1 MILPQMRQGKIIKGI
16 AGFYYVRVMGTGIYE
31 CKAKGVFRNQNRKP
45 LVGDDV
51 CVDVISEAEMTGNIT
66 DILPRKNAL
75 IRPAVANVDQAA
87 VVFALASP
95 KPNFNLLDRF
105 LVVMEQ
111 QHLPAVICMNKSDL
125 VSEADIAEVRGIY
138 GAAGYPLFFFSAAT
152 GDGIDAVRE
161 QLLGRTSTVA
171 GPSGSGKSTLINRL
185 APHACMETG
194 EISRKTERGRHT
206 TRHSELIALD
216 EDTFIFDTPGF
227 SSLSVD
233 CCNSQAQQSGRQDLL
248 SVEPDTLDQFFP
260 ELLLCKGDCRFRGC
274 SHLTEP
280 GCAVRAAVEDGMIS
294 RSRYENYGQIYC
306 ELRSKKKYQSR
317 RML

>member
-1 MILPQMRQGKIIKGI
+1 MKQGKIIKGI
-16 AGFYYVRVMGTGIYE
+16 AGFYYVRVMESGVYE
-31 CKAKGVFRNQNRKP
+31 CRAKGVFRNQNRKP

-51 CVDVISEAEMTGNIT
+51 RMDVISEDEMTGNIT

-105 LVVMEQ
+105 LIVMEQ
-111 QHLPAVICMNKSDL
+111 QHLPSVICMNKSDL
-125 VSEADIAEVRGIY
+125 VSGAYVAEVREIY

-152 GDGIDAVRE
+152 GDGVDAVRE
-161 QLLGRTSTVA
+161 QLQGRTSTVA

-194 EISRKTERGRHT
+194 EVSRKIERGRHT

-233 CCNSQAQQSGRQDLL
+233 CCNLPARQNRAEDMLP
-248 SVEPDTLDQFFP
+248 VEPDTLDQFFP
-260 ELLLCKGDCRFRGC
+260 EFLSCKESCRFRGC
-274 SHLTEP
+274 SHLSEP
-280 GCAVRAAVEDGMIS
+280 GCAVRAAVEAGRIS
-294 RSRYENYGQIYC
+294 RSRYENYGQIYR
-306 ELRSKKKYQSR
+306 ELRGKKRY
-317 RML
+317 

>member
-1 MILPQMRQGKIIKGI
+1 MRQGKIIKGI
-16 AGFYYVRVMGTGIYE
+16 AGFYYVRVSGAGVYE
-31 CKAKGVFRNQNRKP
+31 CKAKGAFRNQNRRP

-51 CVDVISEAEMTGNIT
+51 RIDVISEGDMTGNIT

-105 LVVMEQ
+105 LIVMEQ
-111 QHLPAVICMNKSDL
+111 QQVPAVICMNKSDL
-125 VSEADIAEVRGIY
+125 VSSADIAGVREIY
-138 GAAGYPLFFFSAAT
+138 SASGYPIFFFSAAT
-152 GDGIDAVRE
+152 GDGVSSVSE
-161 QLLGRTSTVA
+161 QLRGRTSTVA
-171 GPSGSGKSTLINRL
+171 GPSGSGKSTLINHL

-194 EISRKTERGRHT
+194 EVSRKIERGRHT

-233 CCNSQAQQSGRQDLL
+233 CCNSPARQTGLKNVL
-248 SVEPDTLDQFFP
+248 PVEPETLDQFFP
-260 ELLLCKGDCRFRGC
+260 EFLCYGEDCRFRGC
-274 SHLTEP
+274 SHLSEP
-280 GCAVRAAVEDGMIS
+280 GCAVRAAVEAGRIS
-294 RSRYENYGQIYC
+294 RSRYENYGQIYR
-306 ELRSKKKYQSR
+306 ELNSKRKY
-317 RML
+317 